1 MIPFLILAAALA
13 YLAGSIPAA
22 YLAVRF
28 LKGKDIRALGS
39 GNVGAT
45 NALRVLG
52 PGPAFAVAAA
62 DFAKGFVPVFLVAHY
77 GVPAFQSGNAA
88 FLSGAVPGI
97 LTGTAAVLGHLFP
110 VFLGFRGGKGVA
122 TGAGVLTAL
131 FPPLFPA
138 CIVLFGL
145 ALALFRRA
153 SVASLIA
160 AASVPFLY
168 AGISLALGLGLDGPL
183 TAFTVFVPIMVIAS
197 HRKNIKALL
206 EGREKR
212 LF

>member
-1 MIPFLILAAALA
+1 MIPFLVLAAALA
-13 YLAGSIPAA
+13 YLAGSIPTA

-28 LKGKDIRALGS
+28 RKGTDIRDQGS

-52 PGPAFAVAAA
+52 PGPALAVAAA
-62 DFAKGFVPVFLVAHY
+62 DFAKGFVPVFLVGHY
-77 GVPAFQSGNAA
+77 GAPAFQSGNAA
-88 FLSGAVPGI
+88 FFSGAVPGI
-97 LTGTAAVLGHLFP
+97 LTGTAAVVGHLFP

-138 CIVLFGL
+138 CIALFGL

-168 AGISLALGLGLDGPL
+168 AGISLTLGLGLDGPL
-183 TAFTVFVPIMVIAS
+183 MAFTVLVPIMVIAS